1 MEDLTRTLGLSAAR
15 SRIIFGHK
23 ICLTQICVT
32 HSYRSDSFL
41 EVYLR
46 RSKQVL
52 FGIPILAAA
61 IALPP
66 FAFGQESA
74 GSPAASPSTDQGA
87 SMSES
92 VKQFANSGA
101 TEVKEGAENAASD
114 VANTAKRA
122 YHKGAAELK
131 DSVLTTK
138 AKAALLRNEETK
150 DSTIH
155 VSTHRGVVTLMGKV
169 DSKEK
174 AEQAQEVVT
183 RVDGV
188 KNIRNELIYP
198 ASATGPAPS
207 APPVYSVPAEPTAP
221 AEKVAPPVH

>member
-1 MEDLTRTLGLSAAR
+1 MLLPRLRTQPGA
-15 SRIIFGHK
+15 
-23 ICLTQICVT
+23 
-32 HSYRSDSFL
+32 
-41 EVYLR
+41 
-46 RSKQVL
+46 
-52 FGIPILAAA
+52 PI
-61 IALPP
+61 
-66 FAFGQESA
+66 
-74 GSPAASPSTDQGA
+74 
-87 SMSES
+87 
-92 VKQFANSGA
+92 
-101 TEVKEGAENAASD
+101 
-114 VANTAKRA
+114 
-122 YHKGAAELK
+122 HKGAAELK

>member
-1 MEDLTRTLGLSAAR
+1 M
-15 SRIIFGHK
+15 
-23 ICLTQICVT
+23 
-32 HSYRSDSFL
+32 
-41 EVYLR
+41 

-188 KNIRNELIYP
+188 KNIRNELIHP

-221 AEKVAPPVH
+221 AEKVPPPVH